1 MTEAFIRKIDQF
13 VYDEGVDLVTFRKGQ
28 RRHHAEVCAVL
39 HSCHYRF
46 VVPSLHVGYKNTRI
60 KQYHKEGQ
68 ALRTETTINEIRDFA
83 IGRWYIEIKRTRS
96 HEPEEYSSARG
107 RRKPRLMAFPTL
119 PEFQLAVACAIW
131 PPSERRIEAIQA
143 AAAGPLD
150 WARFVRVI
158 MRHRVVG
165 LVHDGLSRAQANI
178 PQAVGRQINARATT
192 LVRENLAMAAE
203 AVRLQNL
210 FEEANLPVLFLKG
223 TSLAVLAFGN
233 VGLSG
238 GQDIDLLVP
247 RETLPG
253 ATVLMARAGYR
264 RYDPPS
270 DISDA
275 RLQLVLPL
283 RKDLGFVHRESGL
296 PIELHWRLFLNP
308 HAMPESS
315 ILAASRVAPLNGAT
329 GLRTMGE
336 EDLFAYLCMHGALH
350 WWNRLKWLA
359 DVNALLTQTSESGLE
374 RLVRA
379 AEARG
384 AGRAAAQALLLCRRV
399 MGTPLPAP
407 LMATLGKGRVVRWLE
422 TTALKA
428 MTSGNGE
435 GDPHDTRFGT
445 TRGSLSTFLLNR
457 SWRYR
462 LAELKVQ
469 LTNQTDVLTV
479 PLPERL
485 RLLYPVLRPVLWM
498 WRHAVKSRRK

>member
-1 MTEAFIRKIDQF
+1 
-13 VYDEGVDLVTFRKGQ
+13 
-28 RRHHAEVCAVL
+28 
-39 HSCHYRF
+39 
-46 VVPSLHVGYKNTRI
+46 
-60 KQYHKEGQ
+60 
-68 ALRTETTINEIRDFA
+68 
-83 IGRWYIEIKRTRS
+83 
-96 HEPEEYSSARG
+96 
-107 RRKPRLMAFPTL
+107 MAFPMS
-119 PEFQLAVACAIW
+119 PEFQLAAACAIW
-131 PPSERRIEAIQA
+131 PPSERRNEAIQA

-150 WARFVRVI
+150 WARFVRVVR
-158 MRHRVVG
+158 RHRVVG
-165 LVHDGLSRAQANI
+165 LVHDGLSCAQADI
-178 PQAVGRQINARATT
+178 PQAVKREISAQTT
-192 LVRENLAMAAE
+192 ALVRENLAMAAE

-233 VGLSG
+233 IGLSG
-238 GQDIDLLVP
+238 SQDIDLLVP
-247 RETLPG
+247 RKTLPG
-253 ATVLMARAGYR
+253 ATALIARAGYR

-275 RLQLVLPL
+275 RLKIVLAL
-283 RKDLGFVHRESGL
+283 RKDLGFVHQDSGL

-308 HAMPESS
+308 HAMPEDSTV
-315 ILAASRVAPLNGAT
+315 AASRVVPLMRAA

-336 EDLFAYLCMHGALH
+336 EDLFAYLCLHGALH
-350 WWNRLKWLA
+350 WWHRLKWLA

-374 RLVRA
+374 GLVRA

-384 AGRAAAQALLLCRRV
+384 AGRAAAQAVLLCHRV

-407 LMATLGKGRVVRWLE
+407 LMATLGKSRVVRWLE
-422 TTALKA
+422 TTALNA
-428 MTSGNGE
+428 MTRGNGE
-435 GDPHDTRFGT
+435 GDPHDARFGT

-469 LTNQTDVLTV
+469 LTNQTDVLTL

-485 RLLYPVLRPVLWM
+485 RFLYPVLRPALWM